1 MMPFSS
7 SSLPQRAAAAAPG
20 RVEKPAVRVEKATS
34 HLLVG
39 PDWTMNM
46 DICDTVNNDQWQA
59 KEVLKAIKK
68 RLQNKNPKVQFL
80 ALTLLETMVKN
91 CGEYVHFQVA
101 ERKILEEMIKIV
113 KKKTD
118 MQVRDKILVLLD
130 SWQEAFGGPSG
141 KYPQYYWAYIEL
153 KRSGIAFPQRS
164 ANAPPIF
171 TPPVARSELT
181 SAYHQSGVGVPIATS
196 VSLNTAMAS
205 DTGNLSLSDFSRIRD
220 MIELLREML
229 QAVNPNDRE
238 AVRDELIV
246 ELVNQGRSNQK
257 KLMNFIGS
265 TGDEK
270 LLGESLELNDELQS
284 LLARHDAIAA
294 GTPLP
299 SETSK
304 SQPSATKPIE
314 PPPFKSNPA
323 EDDEFEDDFDELA
336 RRNSKLKQV
345 TSGNNTSV
353 NSSDSLASYRS
364 DITTVTESST
374 SSSTMSN
381 ALVPVDYPLDPPP
394 PVKVQKEEQDM
405 IDLLSITLSTYSSSP
420 STPTTPPLV
429 SNQQYG
435 APATPIEPSYSYY
448 SQPSYVPVANHGY
461 APYNSYVAPWAQ
473 QVLSPPITQPQK
485 PLQYSPSWTAANV
498 SSPQTVNLPA
508 YSSRP
513 LQNYNSFGSRAN
525 GFTAAAGVGETPA
538 NANSSA
544 SYVLPNRLFEDL
556 IDFRSSTTGTKTSTR
571 SPFSGASEQPMISQK
586 K

>member
-7 SSLPQRAAAAAPG
+7 SSVSRAAAAPPG

-80 ALTLLETMVKN
+80 ALTLLETLVKN

-181 SAYHQSGVGVPIATS
+181 SAYHQSGVGVPSTTS
-196 VSLNTAMAS
+196 VNLDTAMAS
-205 DTGNLSLSDFSRIRD
+205 DTGNLSLSDFGRIRD

-229 QAVNPNDRE
+229 QAVNPNDRG
-238 AVRDELIV
+238 AVGDELIV
-246 ELVNQGRSNQK
+246 ELVNQCRSNQK
-257 KLMNFIGS
+257 KLMNLIGS
-265 TGDEK
+265 TRDEK
-270 LLGESLELNDELQS
+270 VLGESLELNDELQS
-284 LLARHDAIAA
+284 LIARHDAIAA

-299 SETSK
+299 PETSK
-304 SQPSATKPIE
+304 SLPSAAKPIK
-314 PPPFKSNPA
+314 PPPVESNPA
-323 EDDEFEDDFDELA
+323 EDDDFEDDFDELA

-345 TSGNNTSV
+345 TSSSTSV
-353 NSSDSLASYRS
+353 NSSDSLASHRS

-381 ALVPVDYPLDPPP
+381 ALVPVDYLLDPPP
-394 PVKVQKEEQDM
+394 PVKVRKEEQDM
-405 IDLLSITLSTYSSSP
+405 IDLLSITLSTYPSSP
-420 STPTTPPLV
+420 GTPVTPPLA
-429 SNQQYG
+429 SSQQNG
-435 APATPIEPSYSYY
+435 APATPTEPSYSYY
-448 SQPSYVPVANHGY
+448 SQPSYAPVANHGY

-473 QVLSPPITQPQK
+473 QAISPPMMQPQM
-485 PLQYSPSWTAANV
+485 PLQYSSPSWTAANV
-498 SSPQTVNLPA
+498 SSPRAVNMPA
-508 YSSRP
+508 YSVRP

-538 NANSSA
+538 NANSSP

-556 IDFRSSTTGTKTSTR
+556 IDLRSSTSGTKTSTR
-571 SPFSGASEQPMISQK
+571 SRMSGASEQPMINK
-586 K
+586 MK